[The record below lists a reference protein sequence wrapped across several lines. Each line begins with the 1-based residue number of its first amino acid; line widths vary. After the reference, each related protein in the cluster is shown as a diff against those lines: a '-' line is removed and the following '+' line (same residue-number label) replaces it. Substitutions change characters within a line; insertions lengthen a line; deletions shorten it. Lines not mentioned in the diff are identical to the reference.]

1 MTKRS
6 ALFAIFPRSKKK
18 NIFGHALKTVHL
30 GCNSGVPDS
39 TIIDFHQNESSTLE
53 NIITVF
59 VKNMERSST
68 KDLLPS
74 KVTFNGK
81 SIHAGVQVIAEV
93 YQIFDNSEIIP
104 IDC

>member
-1 MTKRS
+1 MS
-6 ALFAIFPRSKKK
+6 AIFPKSKKK
-18 NIFGHALKTVHL
+18 SIFGHALKTVHL
-30 GCNSGVPDS
+30 RCNSVDS

-59 VKNMERSST
+59 VKNMEHSST

-81 SIHAGVQVIAEV
+81 SIHAGVQVIVEV
-93 YQIFDNSEIIP
+93 YQIFDSSEIIP